1 MSINRPP
8 KPQAWVPLALG
19 LALCLGAYLGRGLG
33 GSEEPWSIG
42 TALDVP
48 SGQVLTSVLDR
59 IDKMYV
65 DPVNRGRLTE
75 VAIEAILDELDP
87 HSDWFSAEE
96 LAAMAEPMEGNF
108 EGIGVEFLLQ
118 EDTIMVVTPIPG
130 GPSSEAGVMSGDRI
144 VAVDDSVIA
153 GTGLTNSKVMKLLK
167 GPAGTEV
174 RLGLMRPGSPDSG
187 RVEVAL
193 NRGRIPIHS
202 VVAAE
207 RMPGNI
213 GYLKVIRFAR
223 NTHKEFD
230 LALSTLLD
238 QGVDRFVLDLRGNGG
253 GYLHAAVPMVETFLD
268 EGDLVVY
275 TEGAAQPRREYITE
289 RPGRFREQP
298 LVVLVD
304 EGSASASEILAGA
317 LQDQDR
323 AVVVG
328 RRTFGKG
335 LVQEE
340 FPVADRGALRLTV
353 ARYYTPSGR
362 SIQRPYGEGIDYE
375 EEWMAREERG
385 EYVEADSVM
394 VVDSLAYTTEAGRLV
409 FGGGGIAPDVFV
421 PLDTLGYPASFRE
434 LVYAG
439 SLREHAF
446 RFGTDNRSSLLS
458 LGSVDAFMGAVEA
471 GLNLDVEGLINATF
485 LPNEDRER
493 SLLLSRRRVAE
504 RIAHNLWG
512 ESAGHRAVLRTDP
525 GYAAAVS
532 AMERVDRILSVDLSG
547 ARAHPKP
554 DSETGPDTYFDRS
567 N

>member
-1 MSINRPP
+1 MSIDRPP
-8 KPQAWVPLALG
+8 KAQSWVPLALG

-33 GSEEPWSIG
+33 DRPDRWGMGESPF
-42 TALDVP
+42 AA
-48 SGQVLTSVLDR
+48 SGQVLSSVLDR
-59 IDKMYV
+59 IDRMYV
-65 DPVNRGRLTE
+65 DRVDRSRLTE
-75 VAIEAILDELDP
+75 VAIDAILDELDP

-118 EDTIMVVTPIPG
+118 NDTIMVVTPIPG
-130 GPSSEAGVMSGDRI
+130 GPSSEAGVLSGDRI
-144 VAVDDSVIA
+144 VSVDDSVIA
-153 GTGLTNSKVMKLLK
+153 GTGLTNAKVMKLLK

-174 RLGLMRPGSPDSG
+174 RLGLMRPGEQDSG
-187 RVEVAL
+187 KVDVAL

-207 RMPGNI
+207 RMPGNV

-223 NTHKEFD
+223 NTHIEFGQALAD
-230 LALSTLLD
+230 LIE
-238 QGVDRFVLDLRGNGG
+238 QGAERFVLDLRGNGG
-253 GYLHAAVPMVETFLD
+253 GYLHAAVPMVEEFLE

-275 TEGAAQPRREYITE
+275 TEGAAQPRREYITD
-289 RPGRFREQP
+289 RPGQLRNPP
-298 LVVLVD
+298 LVVMVD

-317 LQDQDR
+317 LQDHDR

-362 SIQRPYGEGIDYE
+362 SIQRPYGEGVDYE
-375 EEWMAREERG
+375 DEWMARQERG
-385 EYVEADSVM
+385 EFVEADSVM
-394 VVDSLAYTTEAGRLV
+394 VVDSLAYLTEAGRTV

-439 SLREHAF
+439 QLREHAF
-446 RFGTDNRSSLLS
+446 QFGTENQASLLN
-458 LGSVDAFMGAVEA
+458 LGSVASFMGAVDA
-471 GLNLDVEGLINATF
+471 GLNLDVEGLIDGTF
-485 LPNEDRER
+485 LPDEDRAR
-493 SLLLSRRRVAE
+493 SILLSRRRVAE

-512 ESAGHRAVLRTDP
+512 ESAGHRAALRADP
-525 GYAAAVS
+525 EYAAAI
-532 AMERVDRILSVDLSG
+532 AAFEQLENLLSEDTLLEG
-547 ARAHPKP
+547 PNKA
-554 DSETGPDTYFDRS
+554 TGSTEYFDRS